1 MRAFTSQLLRL
12 AQPHSRRFAIIA
24 SLALLA
30 TCFDLFEPL
39 IYRFAVNDIAG
50 LFVEGGEV
58 AESRREAAEA
68 NEPDDTPQANEANE
82 AKEPSD
88 PGDVVA
94 GAAEEAVPR
103 GEAIV
108 SPRTVNQAL
117 ETLLWG
123 VALLFLIRV
132 TGHGLQLAAEQRTA
146 ALGSRIE
153 SDVINQA
160 FRHVVRLPLGFF
172 TRRSTG
178 ALVKQI
184 DQLDQVSPIVRA
196 AVHELLPE
204 LLRVIGALAIMFTQS
219 WRLSL
224 VALLLLPPYV
234 WIVRRSVS
242 QLETGLDGY
251 YGLWERVS
259 ARIQG
264 VLGAIKTVKLAGA
277 EEREAEQLHAQCS
290 EAYDRYLQ
298 RNRLANRYLFWQTTV
313 NYAGQALVLGFGGLL
328 VLRRQLTPGDVV
340 MFVAYLEKLFGPVET
355 LSASAVTLQEHLA
368 SLRRAL
374 RLMATGSSE
383 PRGEALPRGRGEVRF
398 ENVQF
403 AYDPAQPV
411 LRGLTFTAPAGHVTA
426 IVGRSGAGK
435 TTAMDLLLRL
445 YEPNGGIIRLDGHDI
460 ATLDPPALR
469 ASIGVVAADGTL
481 FRGSLADNI
490 RYKQVTATLDEVRE
504 AALSAGLEPLLQ
516 RLPEGLE
523 TEIGDGGVGLSVG
536 ERQRLQLARVL
547 VSRPRVLVL
556 DEATANLDYS
566 TEQQIRAILFE
577 RPACPTTLVIAHR
590 YSMVKSADHVVVI
603 DEGRVVAEGSPQA
616 VRRSNPWFAQ
626 FAATSAAASEAGS

>member
-1 MRAFTSQLLRL
+1 MGALASQLLRL
-12 AQPHSRRFAIIA
+12 SRPHVRSFALI
-24 SLALLA
+24 ALLA
-30 TCFDLFEPL
+30 IVATGFDLVEPL

-58 AESRREAAEA
+58 AESRRAAAAAEA
-68 NEPDDTPQANEANE
+68 SDDAATVE
-82 AKEPSD
+82 S
-88 PGDVVA
+88 G
-94 GAAEEAVPR
+94 GAVQPHR
-103 GEAIV
+103 LGVV
-108 SPRTVNQAL
+108 SPRSIDQTL
-117 ETLLWG
+117 TTLLWG
-123 VALLFLIRV
+123 VALLFVIRV
-132 TGHGLQLAAEQRTA
+132 AGHGLQLVAEQRTA

-160 FRHVVRLPLGFF
+160 FRHVVRLPLAFF
-172 TRRSTG
+172 ARRSSG

-204 LLRVIGALAIMFTQS
+204 LLRVVGALAIMFTQS

-224 VALLLLPPYV
+224 IALALLPPYV
-234 WIVRRSVS
+234 WIVRRSVT

-251 YGLWERVS
+251 YGQWERVS
-259 ARIQG
+259 ARIQS

-277 EEREAEQLHAQCS
+277 EEREAQQLRAQCGD
-290 EAYDRYLQ
+290 AYGQYLT

-313 NYAGQALVLGFGGLL
+313 NYTGQALVLGFGGFL

-374 RLMATGSSE
+374 RLIATGNAE
-383 PRGEALPRGRGEVRF
+383 PRGEPLPDGPGEVRF
-398 ENVQF
+398 EGVRF
-403 AYDPAQPV
+403 GYDAASPV
-411 LRGLTFTAPAGHVTA
+411 LDGLTFTAPAGRVTA

-435 TTAMDLLLRL
+435 TTAVDLLLRL
-445 YEPNGGIIRLDGHDI
+445 FEPQAGAIRIDGRDI
-460 ATLDPPALR
+460 AAIDPPSLR
-469 ASIGVVAADGTL
+469 ARIGVVAADGAL
-481 FRGSLADNI
+481 FRGTLAHNI
-490 RYKQVTATLDEVRE
+490 RYKHAGADDAAVLAAARE
-504 AALSAGLEPLLQ
+504 AGLGPLLA
-516 RLPEGLE
+516 RLPHGLD

-547 VSRPRVLVL
+547 VSGARVLVL
-556 DEATANLDYS
+556 DEATANLDYA
-566 TEQQIRAILFE
+566 TEQQLRTLLFE

-590 YSMVKSADHVVVI
+590 YSMVQSADHVVVI
-603 DEGRVVAEGSPQA
+603 DAGRVVAEGTPQE
-616 VRRSNPWFAQ
+616 VRRSNEWFAR
-626 FAATSAAASEAGS
+626 FAATAAQPEAGA